1 MGTEHAGYVS
11 MGTVESLLVMNRQHG
26 SMMDADR
33 RQRFFEELN
42 AAFATLQADPEAWAE
57 ELAERAMWDATLAD
71 GLSDD

>member
-1 MGTEHAGYVS
+1 
-11 MGTVESLLVMNRQHG
+11 MNRIPDA
-26 SMMDADR
+26 MTDADR
-33 RQRFFEELN
+33 RQRFFEGLN